1 MTKSLI
7 QFTDS
12 SGGDAAVVRELTS
25 VSIAPFS
32 INFRSKI
39 TINKT
44 WHASC
49 RDCAV
54 SKFLDWL
61 VL

>member
-1 MTKSLI
+1 MTKSRIQLI
-7 QFTDS
+7 DS
-12 SGGDAAVVRELTS
+12 SDGDAADVRKLSS
-25 VSIAPFS
+25 VSIASFTS
-32 INFRSKI
+32 NFGYKI

-44 WHASC
+44 WHANC
-49 RDCAV
+49 RDHAV